1 MVDVKMP
8 DGAIVRFPDDMPAT
22 EIRAL
27 IERKFPD
34 VAAQAKAGGSLSAM
48 SQQIQGG
55 PGPRQA
61 PQTPPVDLASATAAT
76 ISGLVNG
83 IPVVGP
89 MAQNASDALMG
100 AGSQLMGGNYSD
112 TVENLRRRRAEIAAQ
127 APIAN
132 IAGNVAGAVA
142 GFGGLA
148 ALPGGAAAMGLTGPL
163 LGRMAN
169 SGLSSAGL
177 SIADS
182 MVRRE
187 SPADQLTQGAIGLG
201 VGAAIPGLGAGIK
214 AASRPFIK
222 PVTEAFR
229 GLTQPAKEAGI
240 AVGQSVANARKAG
253 QALTAED
260 IANARMN
267 GQPLMNVDLG
277 GESTRALMRAAANQ
291 SPEARGLVTK
301 AADDRFA
308 SQSARTV
315 DFFNRSMGGNVDDL
329 ARRAALNAEY
339 RATATPAYKRAMT
352 APNAQAVWNS
362 DLQQLMQ
369 SQSFKRAVQ
378 GAEARGSD
386 VAAAQGVSAVRNPF
400 VFGADGSVSLK
411 PGVTPNLQFWDQV
424 KRNLDAEIGKA
435 KRAGDDTTAGDLMA
449 LKTRLVNNL
458 DALVPAYKEARGV
471 AAAYFGADNAID
483 AGRKAFTAPK
493 DIDESLQAFNAMS
506 QSEKDEFGLG
516 MVSQL
521 MDDVRATNNRSN
533 LMRMFDNDARKALM
547 QAALGPAK
555 AKQFEAF
562 TRVEDIMDKMRGALG
577 NSTTTRQLMELGIV
591 GGLSAGAGG
600 LNIAAGGDMNSAAM
614 TAMLVAAGRYG
625 FRNLRNKASDQV
637 LQKVAELLTSTNEAD
652 ISKALSNAMLSEQ
665 HMLALEAIQSGI
677 GVAARGSA
685 MAAIAAQ

>member
-8 DGAIVRFPDDMPAT
+8 DGAVVRFPDDMPAT

-27 IERKFPD
+27 IEKKFPD
-34 VAAQAKAGGSLSAM
+34 VAAQAKAGGNLSAL
-48 SQQIQGG
+48 SQQLKGG
-55 PGPRQA
+55 PGPR
-61 PQTPPVDLASATAAT
+61 PGTPPVNLASATAAT
-76 ISGLVNG
+76 ISGIVNG

-100 AGSQLMGGNYSD
+100 AGAQLMGGDYGQ
-112 TVENLRRRRAEIAAQ
+112 TVSGLQNRRAEIAQQ
-127 APIAN
+127 APISS
-132 IAGNVAGAVA
+132 IAGNVAGAIGSGV
-142 GFGGLA
+142 GLA
-148 ALPGGAAAMGLTGPL
+148 ALPGGAAAMGFTGPWWQ
-163 LGRMAN
+163 RMAN
-169 SGLSSAGL
+169 SGLSTAGL
-177 SIADS
+177 SMADS

-187 SPADQLTQGAIGLG
+187 SPEDTLTQGAIGLG

-214 AASRPFIK
+214 AATRPIIK
-222 PVTEAFR
+222 PISETLK
-229 GLTQPAKEAGI
+229 GMTQPAKEAGI
-240 AVGQSVANARKAG
+240 AVGQSVTNARKAG

-277 GESTRALMRAAANQ
+277 GESTRALMRSAANQ
-291 SPEARGLVTK
+291 SPEARALVTK
-301 AADDRFA
+301 ASDDRFTT
-308 SQSARTV
+308 QGRRTV
-315 DFFNRSMGGNVDDL
+315 DFFNRTMGGNVDDL
-329 ARRAALNAEY
+329 ARRAQLNAEY

-352 APNAQAVWNS
+352 APNAQAVWNT

-369 SQSFKRAVQ
+369 SQSFKKAVQ

-386 VAAAQGVSAVRNPF
+386 VAAAQGVPAVRNPF
-400 VFGADGSVSLK
+400 VFGEDGSVSLK

-471 AAAYFGADNAID
+471 AASYFGADNAID
-483 AGRKAFTAPK
+483 AGRKAFAAPK
-493 DIDESLQAFNAMS
+493 DIDESLAAFNAMS

-521 MDDVRATNNRSN
+521 MDDVRATNNRTN

-562 TRVEDIMDKMRGALG
+562 TRVEDIMDRMRGSLG
-577 NSTTTRQLMELGIV
+577 NSTTARQLMELGIV

-600 LNIAAGGDMNSAAM
+600 LNIAAGGDINSAAM

-625 FRNLRNKASDQV
+625 FRNMRTKANEQV

-652 ISKALSNAMLSEQ
+652 ISKAVSNAMMSEQ
-665 HMLALEAIQSGI
+665 HMAALEAIQRGI
-677 GVAARGSA
+677 GIAARGTA
-685 MAAIAAQ
+685 LTAIAAQ